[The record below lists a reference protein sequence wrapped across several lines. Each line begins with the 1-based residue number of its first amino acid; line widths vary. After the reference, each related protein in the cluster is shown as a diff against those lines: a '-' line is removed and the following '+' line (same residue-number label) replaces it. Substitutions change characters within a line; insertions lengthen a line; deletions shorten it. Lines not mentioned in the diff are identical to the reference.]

1 MPVSKKFLDE
11 AGLQNYHTGVIAA
24 LKEKTNKPFIGDRE
38 PTSSDI
44 RIEDG
49 GSIWFDTSEDN
60 VIETEMVNLMS
71 IEEELTF
78 NNDEELTFNNND
90 EDDNELTRVRSDNA
104 QITFYLRHDKEELY
118 KYNIK

>member
-60 VIETEMVNLMS
+60 VIETEMVNLTS

-90 EDDNELTRVRSDNA
+90 EDDNELIFND
-104 QITFYLRHDKEELY
+104 DEEELTF
-118 KYNIK
+118 NTEEELTFNTDTE

>member
-78 NNDEELTFNNND
+78 NNDEELTFNND
-90 EDDNELTRVRSDNA
+90 EDDNELTFNNDE
-104 QITFYLRHDKEELY
+104 EELTF
-118 KYNIK
+118 NTEEELTFNTDTE